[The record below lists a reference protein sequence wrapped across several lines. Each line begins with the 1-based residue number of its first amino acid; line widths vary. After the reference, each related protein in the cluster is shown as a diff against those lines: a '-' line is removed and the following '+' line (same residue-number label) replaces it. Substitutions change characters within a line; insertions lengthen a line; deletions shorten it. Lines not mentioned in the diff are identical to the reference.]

1 MDYASNE
8 QQVIELERRYWQ
20 AIKDKDVD
28 AVLSMTDDPCIV
40 TGSQGVAELD
50 HKTFESMMRTGS
62 WTIDAFELD
71 DDMQV
76 RMLGDDV
83 AVVAYKVHEDLT
95 VEGKPVALDAADSST
110 WVRRD
115 GHWLCAAHSE
125 ALSGDPYG
133 RDRRPAP

>member
-1 MDYASNE
+1 MANATNE
-8 QQVIELERRYWQ
+8 KQVIELERQYWQ

-40 TGSQGVAELD
+40 TGAQGVAEID
-50 HKTFESMMRTGS
+50 HKTFENMMRTAS
-62 WTIDAFELD
+62 WKIDAFTLS

-76 RMLGDDV
+76 RMLGEDV

-95 VEGKPVALDAADSST
+95 VEGKPVTLDAADSST

-115 GHWLCAAHSE
+115 GHWLCVAHTE

-133 RDRRPAP
+133 RDRHLAT